1 MNTLLAITVCVILFF
16 SCNSKSTSE
25 NVNPQPGTIQ
35 FDKKWAAAFIDS
47 VNKVFAKEVASGDS
61 VALAN
66 QYWPDATL
74 LLDYSEPV
82 TGNAI
87 AGAWGEAIRMGLK
100 EMTFTTTD
108 ITGSA
113 AFIIET
119 GIYEMKSA
127 PTTLIDKGKYVVVWQ
142 KRGNDWKLYRD
153 IGATSMRPAK

>member
-1 MNTLLAITVCVILFF
+1 MNKLLAISVCAISFF
-16 SCNSKSTSE
+16 SCNPDSTSK
-25 NVNPQPGTIQ
+25 NVNQQPDT
-35 FDKKWAAAFIDS
+35 FDKKWATAFIDS
-47 VNKVFAKEVASGDS
+47 VNKNFAKQVAAGDS
-61 VALAN
+61 VALAD
-66 QYWPDATL
+66 QYWPDAAL

-82 TGNAI
+82 KGNAI
-87 AGAWGEAIRMGLK
+87 TGAWGEAIRMGLK
-100 EMTFTTTD
+100 DMTFTTTD

-119 GIYEMKSA
+119 GLYEMKSA